1 LRNAPAALWSPPMAA
16 PLSFSEP
23 TTTRERLIAAAFRVV
38 AREGLEAASVK
49 AIAADAGLTPGLL
62 HYHFPTKA
70 ALLEAVLRASLEN
83 YLRLLRETREA
94 NGAAD
99 QISAYFRMARESLEA
114 ERDFFKVRLAF
125 AAQALTNPELAAVL
139 RDMNA
144 EATAE
149 TALTLA
155 ASRGETEPTARD
167 RQIAMMLKAISD
179 GAMLTWL
186 NDPGFPIRAA
196 AEDLELAVR
205 GWLA

>member
-1 LRNAPAALWSPPMAA
+1 MAA

-70 ALLEAVLRASLEN
+70 ALLEAVLRVALDN
-83 YLRLLRETREA
+83 YLTMLRETR
-94 NGAAD
+94 AAHSADD
-99 QISAYFRMARESLEA
+99 QIAAYFRMARASLEA

-125 AAQALTNPELAAVL
+125 AAAALTNPELAAVL
-139 RDMNA
+139 RDLNA
-144 EATAE
+144 AATAE

-155 ASRGETEPTARD
+155 ASRGETTPTARD
-167 RQIAMMLKAISD
+167 REIAMMLKAVSD

-186 NDPGFPIRAA
+186 NDPAFPIRSA
-196 AEDLELAVR
+196 AEDLEQAVR
-205 GWLA
+205 GWMG

>member
-1 LRNAPAALWSPPMAA
+1 MAA

-23 TTTRERLIAAAFRVV
+23 TSTRERLIAAAFRVV

-70 ALLEAVLRASLEN
+70 ALLEAVLRAALEN
-83 YLRLLRETREA
+83 YLGMLRETRRA
-94 NGAAD
+94 NAAGD
-99 QISAYFRMARESLEA
+99 QIAAYFRMARESLTT

-125 AAQALTNPELAAVL
+125 AAQALTNPDLAAVL
-139 RDMNA
+139 RGMNA

-155 ASRGETEPTARD
+155 ASRGATEPTARD
-167 RQIAMMLKAISD
+167 RDIAMMLKAISD

-186 NDPGFPIRAA
+186 NDPSFPIQSA
-196 AEDLELAVR
+196 AEDLEEAVR

>member
-1 LRNAPAALWSPPMAA
+1 MAA

-23 TTTRERLIAAAFRVV
+23 KTTRERLIAAAFRVV

-94 NGAAD
+94 NPAEE
-99 QISAYFRMARESLEA
+99 QLPAYFRMARASLEA

-125 AAQALTNPELAAVL
+125 AAAALTNPELAEVL
-139 RDMNA
+139 RGMNA
-144 EATAE
+144 EAAAE

-155 ASRGETEPTARD
+155 ASRGETEPAARD
-167 RQIAMMLKAISD
+167 RQIAQMLKAISD

-186 NDPGFPIRAA
+186 NDPEFPIHAA
-196 AEDLELAVR
+196 AEDLEHAVR
-205 GWLA
+205 GWMA